1 MTTKEFETEIW
12 EYEKVAVG
20 DRVDLYTLG
29 IPGYRDA
36 EIVEVSKP
44 VFLREIGGFH
54 DGKSS
59 SLYLVTG
66 KVRLLDRAKF
76 ELPDY
81 PGGIQLAVQERTT
94 IKEGE
99 QENGN

>member
-1 MTTKEFETEIW
+1 MMENRFQWWWKYNAFGGRATS
-12 EYEKVAVG
+12 
-20 DRVDLYTLG
+20 
-29 IPGYRDA
+29 RDA